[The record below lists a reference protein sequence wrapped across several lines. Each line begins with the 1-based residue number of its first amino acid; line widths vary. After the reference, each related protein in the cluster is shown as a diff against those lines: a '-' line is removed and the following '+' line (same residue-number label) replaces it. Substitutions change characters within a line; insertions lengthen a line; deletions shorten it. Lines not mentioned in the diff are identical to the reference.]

1 VSRVR
6 ADHLLVQRGLFDS
19 RARAQAAIAAGL
31 VRADGQ
37 LVRKPSEGVAAHA
50 VIAAEA
56 PHPYVSRG
64 GLKLAAALDAFSVDP
79 AGLACLDIGASTG
92 GFTDV
97 LLRRGARQVTCV
109 DTGSGQL
116 HPVIAGDPR
125 VTAFESQDIRHFAA
139 ERLAEAP
146 ALVVIDVSF
155 ISLRLVLPQAARL
168 AAPGATLIA
177 LVKPQ
182 FEVGRGRIG
191 KGGVVRDDS
200 AIAEAIATVQESA
213 RASGLTVTAMAES
226 PITGG
231 DGNREHLMAARK
243 SG

>member
-1 VSRVR
+1 MSRVR
-6 ADHLLVQRGLFDS
+6 ADQLLVQRGLFDS

-37 LVRKPSEGVAAHA
+37 LVRKASEGVAANA

-64 GLKLAAALDAFSVDP
+64 GLKLAAALDAFGVDP

-97 LLRRGARQVTCV
+97 LLRRGARHVTCV

-116 HPVIAGDPR
+116 HPTIAGDPR
-125 VTAFESQDIRHFAA
+125 VTAFESQDIRKIAA
-139 ERLAEAP
+139 DRLAEAP

-191 KGGVVRDDS
+191 KGGVVRDGS
-200 AIAEAIATVQESA
+200 AITEAIATVQASA
-213 RASGLTVTAMAES
+213 RASGLTVTGMAES

-231 DGNREHLMAARK
+231 DGNREHLMAARM